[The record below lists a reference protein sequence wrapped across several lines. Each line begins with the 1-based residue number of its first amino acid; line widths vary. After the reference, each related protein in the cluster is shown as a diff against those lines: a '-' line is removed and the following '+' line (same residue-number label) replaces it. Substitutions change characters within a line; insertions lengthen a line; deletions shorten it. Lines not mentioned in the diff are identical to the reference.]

1 MKKYFV
7 VTDVHSFYDE
17 MMKALNDAG
26 FDKDNPD
33 HIFVSCG
40 DMFDRGPKSY
50 ECLQFVNSLPEDK
63 KILVRGNHEDLL
75 DDVFVKR
82 WYAPHDKHN
91 GTNKT
96 VDQLYASQ
104 HQEGLEIIASYDKI
118 NWLRTWEEYRKY
130 EMSLVDYARVGN
142 YIFVHGWV
150 PYWAKTVK
158 DLEEADRADWKDA
171 RWDNGMRQ
179 WRAYGSITNE
189 SDELMT
195 IVCGHWHSSFGH
207 SLYHKDG
214 VEFLDNYSKS
224 YIKEHQLYEKF
235 TPFID
240 DGIVALDACTA
251 YTGFVNCYVF
261 EETD

>member
-26 FDKDNPD
+26 FDKDNSD

-40 DMFDRGPKSY
+40 DLFDRGPKSY
-50 ECLQFVNSLPEDK
+50 ECLQFVNSLPEDR

-75 DDVFVKR
+75 DDVFVR
-82 WYAPHDKHN
+82 RCYTFHDKHN
-91 GTNKT
+91 GTDKT
-96 VDQLYASQ
+96 VNQLYVSQ
-104 HQEGLEIIASYDKI
+104 HQEEEETISSYDKI
-118 NWLRTWEEYRKY
+118 NWLRTWEEYRNY

-150 PYWAKTVK
+150 PYWARTVN
-158 DLEEADRADWKDA
+158 DLEEAKIADWKDA

-179 WRAYGSITNE
+179 WRSYGSITNE
-189 SDELMT
+189 SGELMT

-214 VEFLDNYSKS
+214 VEYLNHYSQS
-224 YIKEHQLYEKF
+224 YIEEHQLYEKF

-261 EETD
+261 EVE